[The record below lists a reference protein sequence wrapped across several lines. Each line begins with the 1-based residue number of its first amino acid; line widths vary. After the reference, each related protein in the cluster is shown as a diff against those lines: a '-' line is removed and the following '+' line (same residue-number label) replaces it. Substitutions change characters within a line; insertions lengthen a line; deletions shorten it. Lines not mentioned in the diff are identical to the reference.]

1 MLIAFK
7 TMLLFIMFMG
17 FGAVINKKYDER
29 TKGYSAGI
37 CIVAILAFLVVT
49 LL

>member
-7 TMLLFIMFMG
+7 VLLLLIMFMG
-17 FGAVINKKYDER
+17 FGAVVNKKYDER

-37 CIVAILAFLVVT
+37 CIVSILAFVVVT